1 LDSVSTGV
9 KNWWWF
15 IIKGLLLI
23 AAGVAIFCKPLE
35 GYLGLSILF
44 SVVIL
49 GSGFTQ
55 IFFSSA
61 NSNVL
66 KGWGWTM
73 ASGILDVIVG
83 IYLLAYPAV
92 TMVTLPFIL
101 GFWLMFR
108 AFYLMGISFDLKN
121 MGIPDWGW
129 ILFAGIAGL
138 VFSFLI
144 LYYPAAGTIS
154 IIVVSGAAF
163 IVAGIAYIYLAIKLK
178 SVKGAFK
185 EVAQKLHH
193 A

>member
-1 LDSVSTGV
+1 
-9 KNWWWF
+9 
-15 IIKGLLLI
+15 
-23 AAGVAIFCKPLE
+23 
-35 GYLGLSILF
+35 
-44 SVVIL
+44 
-49 GSGFTQ
+49 
-55 IFFSSA
+55 
-61 NSNVL
+61 
-66 KGWGWTM
+66 
-73 ASGILDVIVG
+73 
-83 IYLLAYPAV
+83 
-92 TMVTLPFIL
+92 
-101 GFWLMFR
+101 
-108 AFYLMGISFDLKN
+108 